1 MSSAQVD
8 GLSTSGQASGK
19 VSGQAGR
26 ASGQSAHPADDP
38 DSPPK
43 SPRVVAI
50 GGGTGLSTL
59 LRGLKHLTP
68 NITAIVTVADDGGSS
83 GRLRADLGVPP
94 PGDIKECLL
103 ALADDESLLGSV
115 FSYRFTAGDLAG
127 HTLGNLF
134 LAALTEVLGDFDKA
148 VKESSKVLAI
158 TGTVLPS
165 TTADVHLHALLADG
179 RRLAGESS
187 IGRSPS
193 SVRRVWLEPGGAT
206 ALPLAL
212 ERIAEADIVV
222 LGPGSLFTSVIP
234 SLLVGGTREALT
246 ATDACVVY
254 VANVMTQPG
263 ETAGFNGPDHV
274 RALVDHLGA
283 GVVDVVLVNSA
294 SVPHNALE
302 QYGCLGAE
310 EVVWPESTS
319 EAGDGTP
326 SGAVEGVRLV
336 RHDLL
341 RVSDHVRHDP
351 LALATAI
358 VALRQV
364 EAS

>member
-1 MSSAQVD
+1 MSSVQAD
-8 GLSTSGQASGK
+8 GLSTSGQATRPVDDGNS
-19 VSGQAGR
+19 
-26 ASGQSAHPADDP
+26 ASKP
-38 DSPPK
+38 
-43 SPRVVAI
+43 PRVVAV

-115 FSYRFTAGDLAG
+115 FSHRFTAGELAG

-165 TTADVHLHALLADG
+165 TTADVHLHALLSDG
-179 RRLAGESS
+179 SRLAGESS
-187 IGRSPS
+187 IGRSPA
-193 SVRRVWLEPGGAT
+193 SVRRVWLEPDDSK

-212 ERIAEADIVV
+212 ERIAEAHVVV
-222 LGPGSLFTSVIP
+222 LGPGSLFTSVMP
-234 SLLVGGTREALT
+234 NLLVGGMREALV
-246 ATDACVVY
+246 ATDACVIY

-263 ETAGFNGPDHV
+263 ETAGFTGPDHV

-283 GVVDVVLVNSA
+283 GVLDVVLVNSA
-294 SVPHNALE
+294 AIPHGALDRYE
-302 QYGCLGAE
+302 CLGAE
-310 EVVWPESTS
+310 AVMWPQYMGD
-319 EAGDGTP
+319 AGE
-326 SGAVEGVRLV
+326 GAPGGVVEGVRLV
-336 RHDLL
+336 RRNLL

-351 LALATAI
+351 LALAAE
-358 VALRQV
+358 VLALRQGD
-364 EAS
+364 AS